1 MSVGGT
7 VSGIGAPSIVTNAF
21 TREFSAFTNFL
32 FSDPSSSGK
41 SEIAD
46 PNSVLEHPQIIIS
59 GDVILSTEGNNVLVT
74 KRNENFD
81 DEIIL

>member
-7 VSGIGAPSIVTNAF
+7 ISGRAAPSIVTNAF
-21 TREFSAFTNFL
+21 AREFSAFTNFI

-41 SEIAD
+41 SEITD